1 MFLMLS
7 NRFFFSILKSILF
20 KARKTLLFRYQT
32 ISYSVLITQ
41 GRRKKPYDLIQF
53 FVLSLIHNNIII
65 HYFMRVSGPQE
76 ITNSFSEGKHLL
88 NLI

>member
-7 NRFFFSILKSILF
+7 DRFFFSILKSILF

-41 GRRKKPYDLIQF
+41 GRRKKPYDLIQL
-53 FVLSLIHNNIII
+53 FVFSLFHNNIII
-65 HYFMRVSGPQE
+65 LYFMRVSGLQE
-76 ITNSFSEGKHLL
+76 INKQFFRR
-88 NLI
+88 